1 MKDQFRHYEKAKKQ
15 KLTAPINLLV
25 SRKIRSSDHWG
36 LSDPICKATRLCSL
50 VTNMR
55 VVLVDRD
62 SDNNDD
68 NDQTSTTRYA
78 RLRVQAVHSHERPQ
92 LWNSEGSVFGFW
104 SGFSG
109 LLCRFVWFFAIIIYF
124 QNIDF
129 NQNDCLP
136 ASLLCSLV
144 TKGRQQRF
152 PWGGHWTWLLW
163 LGWCVITSFCIFYHH
178 CGRAWPS
185 SSPLISCH
193 LHHKNDHRD
202 HCNLMC
208 KSVYLSFPLESS
220 LSLCCWPGL
229 LP

>member
-1 MKDQFRHYEKAKKQ
+1 MIRPQPQRMQGCE
-15 KLTAPINLLV
+15 
-25 SRKIRSSDHWG
+25 SRLFIHTSVPSFETVKVR
-36 LSDPICKATRLCSL
+36 CS
-50 VTNMR
+50 
-55 VVLVDRD
+55 D
-62 SDNNDD
+62 SDQGFRDYYVD
-68 NDQTSTTRYA
+68 LCDFL
-78 RLRVQAVHSHERPQ
+78 RLSFISRILILIRMTVK
-92 LWNSEGSVFGFW
+92 
-104 SGFSG
+104 
-109 LLCRFVWFFAIIIYF
+109 
-124 QNIDF
+124 
-129 NQNDCLP
+129 P

-178 CGRAWPS
+178 CGHHHHLLSLPTV
-185 SSPLISCH
+185 SCH
-193 LHHKNDHRD
+193 LHHKSDHRD

>member
-1 MKDQFRHYEKAKKQ
+1 MLHHLRREVLKMKQKSSSSKNANQILKNQFRHYEKAKKQ

-50 VTNMR
+50 AINMR
-55 VVLVDRD
+55 EVLVDRE
-62 SDNNDD
+62 SDNNDN

-104 SGFSG
+104 SGFSW

-152 PWGGHWTWLLW
+152 PWGGH
-163 LGWCVITSFCIFYHH
+163 GWCDLVDVTWWLDIVDV
-178 CGRAWPS
+178 W
-185 SSPLISCH
+185 
-193 LHHKNDHRD
+193 
-202 HCNLMC
+202 
-208 KSVYLSFPLESS
+208 
-220 LSLCCWPGL
+220 
-229 LP
+229 